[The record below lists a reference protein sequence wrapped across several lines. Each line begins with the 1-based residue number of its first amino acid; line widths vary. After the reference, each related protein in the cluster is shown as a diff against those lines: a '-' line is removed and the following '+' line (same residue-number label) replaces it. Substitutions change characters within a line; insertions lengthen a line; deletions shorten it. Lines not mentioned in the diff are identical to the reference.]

1 MALRISNHLAVDIRH
16 DFVIRMRSIGKT
28 KKEIEQLNIF
38 LEATLT
44 NVNDL
49 GKELV

>member
-1 MALRISNHLAVDIRH
+1 MLRINRVLAVDILH
-16 DFVIRMRSIGKT
+16 DFVTRMRSIGKT
-28 KKEIEQLNIF
+28 RKEIEQLNIF

-49 GKELV
+49 AKEN

>member
-1 MALRISNHLAVDIRH
+1 MGLRINKYLSVDIRH
-16 DFVIRMRSIGKT
+16 DFVTRMRSIGKT
-28 KKEIEQLNIF
+28 RKEIEQLNIF

-49 GKELV
+49 AKEG

>member
-1 MALRISNHLAVDIRH
+1 MGLRISNHLSASIRH

-28 KKEIEQLNIF
+28 RKEIEQLNIF

-49 GKELV
+49 AKEG